1 MKLTELFS
9 PNGKSSVK
17 CGVDRVEYMKS
28 NGWTEKPV
36 TKTKEKKVKDNGN
49 I

>member
-1 MKLTELFS
+1 MKQTKLYS
-9 PNGKSSVK
+9 PNGKSSVL
-17 CGVDRVEYMKS
+17 CGVDRVEHMLK

-36 TKTKEKKVKDNGN
+36 SKTKEKKVKDNGN